1 MYTAPTN
8 WETIFGGAHKTE
20 YKLVIGG
27 VEYTEDY
34 IQEPPRLTR
43 PLMDVPA
50 IGKVCSATLVATV
63 IERADVTI
71 ETAAEVYFYC
81 RLKNNTTQTDWVP
94 LGRFLVSSRS
104 KGEGVITLTCRDF
117 MLKTGRT
124 YFDKTS
130 FTEWP
135 QSYAD
140 VAADIA
146 QIIGVEL
153 DPRNS
158 FPTGEAFM
166 VDAWGDDTLMSEVL
180 AGIGAGSAGNWVM
193 TGDGKLRLVPFIK
206 TAIQSSE
213 GDIVSIKSISGQHYV
228 WSPNGPVSLVY
239 RAVGSTRSDAGDIVT
254 IEGFDGRKHYVWSPD
269 GPVSVE
275 WEAVG
280 APDVDIG
287 KSYKTLSLLEQGA
300 LHVGQVIL
308 IAQED
313 VEYAAGDAE
322 DTTGIVLEATCP
334 FATQETANAVFN
346 RLSGEAGWYLPISVI
361 GAYLDPLL
369 ELGDLITVTERN
381 GSVRYVTLNSLDT
394 TCNIGFQTDITSG
407 YDAETEDEY
416 PYETAREIQAR
427 RAVKTSSKYYGNS
440 ITHTEGF
447 KSEHESGAYALFNAQ
462 EIKFVDENGKA
473 CLYYDTTTHT
483 FKLAGYAR
491 FTDLETQGET
501 VINGGNVTVGTI
513 RDAAGK
519 NSWNLATGAFVI
531 TNGSI
536 NITTSSETY
545 DQIVLTYGNYRS
557 TVKAGGFVFHY
568 KNGDNWIQRSTL
580 DVDGVSYYDYA
591 GNRIAR
597 LGTNGPTTTSTGS
610 GVLACYA
617 FNDSYFAGLSVH
629 TGTDDTANGAYS
641 AYFTK
646 NGLYV
651 NRGTGSGFFQ
661 AIDLTSR
668 DYESALLL
676 RRSNGGSGAR
686 LSSGN
691 SNDASSLS
699 LYETSGTPRI
709 SLSGTGVMSLYNS
722 DGAITTY
729 ITPGSASFFDDQ
741 SKVRATIGAAG
752 VSVRNNG
759 GSTRVTAGLSSS
771 DNGLLT
777 LYGSDNAKRT
787 EISALNIYQYNASGT
802 QTMRLDGTNG
812 RIYPLGASDYIH
824 DFIIAEGYTSPW
836 YWRKWYSGYAE
847 AWARVAHT
855 MSFSQA
861 WGSVYTADIAPE
873 AYPFSFRD
881 GTQPIEQ
888 VSAVGAKSGTDNS
901 CWICNYGGQ
910 TGPTHLQTGK
920 YQAIRPV
927 SGSATIRIAYYV
939 RGLL

>member
-8 WETIFGGAHKTE
+8 WETLFGGAHKTE

-63 IERADVTI
+63 RERADVTI

-213 GDIVSIKSISGQHYV
+213 G
-228 WSPNGPVSLVY
+228 
-239 RAVGSTRSDAGDIVT
+239 
-254 IEGFDGRKHYVWSPD
+254 
-269 GPVSVE
+269 
-275 WEAVG
+275 

-369 ELGDLITVTERN
+369 ELGDLITVTERD

-462 EIKFVDENGKA
+462 EIKFVDENGNA
-473 CLYYDTTTHT
+473 C
-483 FKLAGYAR
+483 
-491 FTDLETQGET
+491 T

-513 RDAAGK
+513 ADAAGK
-519 NSWNLATGAFVI
+519 NSWNMATGAFVI

-597 LGTNGPTTTSTGS
+597 LGTNGPTTTGTAS
-610 GVLACYA
+610 GLLSCYA
-617 FNDSYFAGLSVH
+617 FNASYAAGLAVH
-629 TGTDDTANGAYS
+629 GGAGDTVSGEYTAYYNRS
-641 AYFTK
+641 GFI
-646 NGLYV
+646 V

-676 RRSNGGSGAR
+676 RKSNGGSGAR

-691 SNDASSLS
+691 SNEASALS
-699 LYETSGTPRI
+699 LYDASGTPRI
-709 SLSGTGVMSLYNS
+709 SLFGAGTMYLYNS
-722 DGAITTY
+722 DGAVTTY
-729 ITPGSASFFDDQ
+729 IMPGSAQFADDQ
-741 SKVRATIGAAG
+741 SKVRATIGTAG
-752 VSVRNNG
+752 VSVRNDG
-759 GSTRVTAGLSSS
+759 GSNRVTAGLSSS

-812 RIYPLGASDYIH
+812 RIYPLGSSDYIH